1 MKMKK
6 ILFITIIGLLLI
18 SCGKDNYDSPSSII
32 EGKIT
37 YQGETL
43 GLRGTGEAIKLQLYQ
58 DGYDKKD
65 PVAVYVGQDGS
76 FRSVL
81 FNGEYKLVTSDR
93 NGPWKNSRDTTH
105 ISLKGKATVELEVI
119 PYFTITNETLKLN
132 DNSYEITFDIN
143 QIVKEAKIAKVILL
157 LSKTTFVDDANNILR
172 QDITDNIKVG
182 NNTFYVD
189 ISDNENVSKAKAL
202 FGRVGVL
209 TEGAD
214 QAIYSKIERLR

>member
-65 PVAVYVGQDGS
+65 PVAVYVG
-76 FRSVL
+76 
-81 FNGEYKLVTSDR
+81 
-93 NGPWKNSRDTTH
+93 
-105 ISLKGKATVELEVI
+105 
-119 PYFTITNETLKLN
+119 
-132 DNSYEITFDIN
+132 
-143 QIVKEAKIAKVILL
+143 
-157 LSKTTFVDDANNILR
+157 
-172 QDITDNIKVG
+172 
-182 NNTFYVD
+182 
-189 ISDNENVSKAKAL
+189 
-202 FGRVGVL
+202 
-209 TEGAD
+209 
-214 QAIYSKIERLR
+214 